1 MAATQPLDSRI
12 LSQLIPREYD
22 GKSAQEGRRFLAHTR
37 LYLDQ
42 MDIAKI
48 APAISWIIAL
58 NRLTDH
64 AARWADPFIIQ
75 IAEGHTPWST
85 RKAFVADFKSHF
97 CAADDRKAA
106 ISELNKLCAVPK
118 QLGTVK
124 EYTASFNA
132 IAARTPFSLEDRR
145 DHYVAALP
153 TRLQDEFAI
162 TAHVIDTLA
171 QAQKVALLMDQQLAE
186 RLEDQKQRNAK
197 EQIASNRTAHTSS
210 TSKGQPQA
218 THPLPATAPAPATP
232 TPPTAAE
239 ELTALRAQLRMLKE
253 RVAAVSG
260 AQEKEDF

>member
-1 MAATQPLDSRI
+1 M
-12 LSQLIPREYD
+12 
-22 GKSAQEGRRFLAHTR
+22 
-37 LYLDQ
+37 
-42 MDIAKI
+42 
-48 APAISWIIAL
+48 
-58 NRLTDH
+58 
-64 AARWADPFIIQ
+64 
-75 IAEGHTPWST
+75 
-85 RKAFVADFKSHF
+85 
-97 CAADDRKAA
+97 DDRKAA

-145 DHYVAALP
+145 DRYVAALP

-218 THPLPATAPAPATP
+218 TYPLPTTAPAPATP
-232 TPPTAAE
+232 TPLMAAA
-239 ELTALRAQLRMLKE
+239 ELTALRAQLHALKE
-253 RVAAVSG
+253 WVAAVSG